1 MIAWALIIAGVIA
14 LFIYIFGL
22 LRANLV
28 FRSATGTQIDALGFI
43 RLGLVGV
50 FGVTVG
56 QAFAPLQIH
65 WSLAALA
72 AVALM
77 GFVVITSQLLSKAL
91 AAKAF
96 ATWLAKKFEPLL
108 TSLGLFFIPLAV
120 PQEESPEEFE
130 QELLDSVEE
139 FTETIVREVM
149 VPRIDLATVSASATL
164 DQALET
170 FLKSG
175 FSRLPV
181 IGKNI
186 DDVVGV
192 LYLKDLALKFSSD
205 PQSLETVAASAI
217 MRLAVFVPE
226 SKPVDDLL
234 REMQQSATH
243 IAIIVDEYGGVSG
256 IATMEDVLEEIV
268 GDISDEYDQEVE
280 DFKLLPNG
288 SYRVNAKCSLF
299 DLGEELGL
307 ELEDEDVDTVG
318 GLLTK
323 QLGRL
328 PNLKDEVTVSG
339 LRMKVEKIEGR
350 RKRLVSIIVEKTQ
363 EYDDMTQ
370 ALSAKESAND

>member
-56 QAFAPLQIH
+56 QAFAPLQIN

-77 GFVVITSQLLSKAL
+77 GFVVITSQLLSKAF

-108 TSLGLFFIPLAV
+108 TSLGLFFTPLAV

>member
-96 ATWLAKKFEPLL
+96 STWLAKKFEPLL
-108 TSLGLFFIPLAV
+108 TSLGLFFTPLAV

-363 EYDDMTQ
+363 EYDDITQ